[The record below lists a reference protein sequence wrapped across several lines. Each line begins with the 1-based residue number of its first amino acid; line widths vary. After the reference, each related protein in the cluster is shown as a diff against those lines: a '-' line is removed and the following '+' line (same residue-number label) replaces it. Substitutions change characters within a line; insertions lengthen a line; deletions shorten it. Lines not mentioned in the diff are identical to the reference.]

1 MLKSLS
7 IAALLAVAGVTSSAC
22 TTAPESNT
30 GKAKIREEASLA
42 ASKARDQDA
51 GLAATLD
58 SAHAYAVFPKVGKGG
73 AGAGGAY
80 GKGVVYQDGQAIGYC
95 DLSQATLGLQL
106 GAQTY
111 TEIVCFE
118 NQRALQHFMDGDM
131 AFDAQATAVALEA
144 GAGTNASY
152 RNGVAVFTTDEKGL
166 MAEAS
171 VGGQKF
177 TYEAI

>member
-7 IAALLAVAGVTSSAC
+7 IAAWLAVAGVTFSAC
-22 TTAPESNT
+22 ATAPESSS
-30 GKAKIREEASLA
+30 GKAEIHQKASLA

-58 SAHAYAVFPKVGKGG
+58 SAHAYAVFPKVGK
-73 AGAGGAY
+73 AGVGVGGAY
-80 GKGVVYQDGQAIGYC
+80 GKGVVYQHGRAIGYC

-118 NQRALQHFMDGDM
+118 DQRALQNFMDGDM
-131 AFDAQATAVALEA
+131 AFDAQTTAVVLEA
-144 GAGTNASY
+144 GAGANASY

-177 TYEAI
+177 TYQAI